1 MVTLSACLLL
11 VMATQSNPAAGGR
24 LAGAVADAATG
35 MPVVGARVTV
45 DLVVD
50 TPNGSLGRDSRQTT
64 TDDGGRFSFDLLPA
78 GSYQIGVEK
87 TGFAPY
93 PEPSFDKMPD
103 RVTIMAGRASAS
115 LTIALHKAAVLAGR
129 IVSKTGEPEAG
140 LQVSA
145 LKRTGL
151 GGVMAFVPAGGADT
165 NDLGEYRIAALAA
178 GDYLIVASPHHGDP
192 FTTVQTVSSAASS
205 TTLAPTYFPGTIDQE
220 AAQVLSLQAGQTS
233 TNLEF
238 AITTVAAFRVSGV
251 AVDKS
256 GAPSPNAMVML
267 MPDLRGGLMFEPMM
281 RMSGEDGTFTFTNVV
296 PGTYRI
302 SASPGDAGGMGG
314 FSISVGESGASA
326 LPGTTVSVATANITG
341 LKVPVDRN

>member
-1 MVTLSACLLL
+1 MLSLSACLLL
-11 VMATQSNPAAGGR
+11 VMAAQGSPATGGR
-24 LAGAVADAATG
+24 LAGAVSDAATG
-35 MPVVGARVTV
+35 APVVGARVTL

-50 TPNGSLGRDSRQTT
+50 TPNGSLGRESRQTT
-64 TDDGGRFSFDLLPA
+64 TDDSGRFSFDPLPA
-78 GSYQIGVEK
+78 GSYQVGVEK

-103 RVTIMAGRASAS
+103 RVTLGAERASAS

-151 GGVMAFVPAGGADT
+151 GGVMTFVPAGGADT
-165 NDLGEYRIAALAA
+165 NDLGEYRIAALPA

-192 FTTVQTVSSAASS
+192 FTTMPTVSSTASS
-205 TTLAPTYFPGTIDQE
+205 TTLAPTYFPGTTDQE
-220 AAQVLSLQAGQTS
+220 GAQAVSLQAGQTA

-238 AITTVAAFRVSGV
+238 AIATVAAFRVSGV

-267 MPDLRGGLMFEPMM
+267 MPDLRGGLFEPMM
-281 RMSGEDGTFTFTNVV
+281 RMSGEDGTFTFANVV

-314 FSISVGESGASA
+314 FSISIGESGASP
-326 LPGTTVSVATANITG
+326 LPGTTVTVATANVTG
-341 LKVPVDRN
+341 LKVPVDRQ